1 MTMENSPTAL
11 LSGVCAAVAADLVTQ
26 PALFPVESPK
36 GFPSGSATLFPVSRG
51 QYSGARVTLDEDRV
65 RLVGALK
72 LLNLSDRK
80 IAAMAQCARESIPQM
95 VAEAE
100 RRGWLRPIK
109 ERLTASLGAL
119 AEDAVSA
126 SREIVEDIR
135 DGKASE
141 GAVLALRALGP
152 MVGITTEKL
161 LLLTGQPT
169 EIRETR
175 PAGDPAAHRAWL
187 QALAPTVLDVTP
199 VAAGLP
205 ESESR
210 GMARIPA
217 ANGAPAESVGAA
229 VAPSDLERGLAVSA
243 LTGAGAGQ
251 LPTQGGGGASA
262 EPAGRP
268 AFDQ

>member
-1 MTMENSPTAL
+1 MENSPTAL
-11 LSGVCAAVAADLVTQ
+11 LSGVCAAVAAELVSQ
-26 PALFPVESPK
+26 PALFDVPSP
-36 GFPSGSATLFPVSRG
+36 SSSSALLRKPRG
-51 QYSGARVTLDEDRV
+51 TYTGERVTLNEDQV

-72 LLNLSDRK
+72 LLGVSDRK
-80 IAAMAQCARESIPQM
+80 IAAAAGCARESIPQHL
-95 VAEAE
+95 AEAE
-100 RRGWLRPIK
+100 RRGWLRPVK
-109 ERLTASLGAL
+109 ERLTVSLGAL
-119 AEDAVSA
+119 AEDSVAA

-135 DGKASE
+135 DGKVTE
-141 GAVLALRALGP
+141 ERVQALRALGP

-205 ESESR
+205 ESESG
-210 GMARIPA
+210 GMARIQA
-217 ANGAPAESVGAA
+217 TTVAPAESVGAA
-229 VAPSDLERGLAVSA
+229 VAPGDLEHGLAVSA
-243 LTGAGAGQ
+243 SAGAGAGQ
-251 LPTQGGGGASA
+251 MPAQGGGGASA

-268 AFDQ
+268 TIDQ

>member
-1 MTMENSPTAL
+1 
-11 LSGVCAAVAADLVTQ
+11 
-26 PALFPVESPK
+26 
-36 GFPSGSATLFPVSRG
+36 
-51 QYSGARVTLDEDRV
+51 VTLDEDRV

-80 IAAMAQCARESIPQM
+80 IAAVAQCARESIPQM

-119 AEDAVSA
+119 AEDAVAA

-175 PAGDPAAHRAWL
+175 EAADPAAHRAWL
-187 QALAPTVLDVTP
+187 ARLAPAVLDVTP
-199 VAAGLP
+199 VP
-205 ESESR
+205 DSES
-210 GMARIPA
+210 GGNTPIA
-217 ANGAPAESVGAA
+217 AESGVSSPAVGAA
-229 VAPSDLERGLAVSA
+229 VA
-243 LTGAGAGQ
+243 AGAACPGSDR
-251 LPTQGGGGASA
+251 PASDIEDSVTGGGGASA

-268 AFDQ
+268 SIDQ